1 MIRRL
6 FRDWLDGLRAGWD
19 VLWWGQ
25 AYPPVSDMQVTYFG
39 GLSVRRV
46 EGRRTTEWFV
56 DGQSVSERY
65 AKACMLEAE
74 DRLRRP

>member
-25 AYPPVSDMQVTYFG
+25 AYPPISDMQVTYFG
-39 GLSVRRV
+39 GLSVRRI
-46 EGRRTTEWFV
+46 EDRRATQWLV
-56 DGQSVSERY
+56 DGQPVSEQY
-65 AKACMLEAE
+65 ARACRQGAE
-74 DRLRRP
+74 DSLRR